1 MMFQLVPSILFVIM
15 DIFTL
20 TVRLIANI
28 IWTLRVGSYNIVHVI
43 SAFYPYLVSIS
54 TNTFQSPHSLK
65 SGLDNGCPTVSHE
78 PDLRFSLLSL
88 ALNHPSCHTNHAV
101 PLGIVN
107 MGWCGQFLV
116 VKRKYMVSASSM
128 LCLFFAQKLLECS
141 CLLLALKN
149 ALCAFLGSTHNFP
162 LHLYS
167 QGFSLSELDD
177 PTDSATVINYKVF
190 SFLSMCNMIH
200 DFLLFFINTQHVLS
214 IPFTSIQFWAKTYW
228 LQLSGGIPSAPTEV
242 PLNLVTNWLLT
253 NREERLICDFGL
265 FDYPSQQLVNDAE
278 ILYNFSKDIE
288 KDIINV
294 NKIKNYNVSV
304 SKFISDIF
312 CIISLYAFFL
322 QNLRQDV
329 VDSVAVITNY
339 AYQSTLKHVDFVTPK
354 CNNLQQFCSVRVC
367 FETNISF
374 TCYLLLSTPC

>member
-1 MMFQLVPSILFVIM
+1 MFQLVPSILFVIM

-149 ALCAFLGSTHNFP
+149 A
-162 LHLYS
+162 
-167 QGFSLSELDD
+167 
-177 PTDSATVINYKVF
+177 
-190 SFLSMCNMIH
+190 
-200 DFLLFFINTQHVLS
+200 
-214 IPFTSIQFWAKTYW
+214 
-228 LQLSGGIPSAPTEV
+228 
-242 PLNLVTNWLLT
+242 
-253 NREERLICDFGL
+253 
-265 FDYPSQQLVNDAE
+265 
-278 ILYNFSKDIE
+278 
-288 KDIINV
+288 
-294 NKIKNYNVSV
+294 
-304 SKFISDIF
+304 
-312 CIISLYAFFL
+312 
-322 QNLRQDV
+322 
-329 VDSVAVITNY
+329 
-339 AYQSTLKHVDFVTPK
+339 
-354 CNNLQQFCSVRVC
+354 
-367 FETNISF
+367 
-374 TCYLLLSTPC
+374 